1 MKNEFGAMKT
11 VRDLILRG
19 YGYTQMLDKAG
30 LTEDD
35 LVKLCTSYSDFN
47 NEIIKRYKK
56 DLAAQAPKKEK
67 EVIAEPKEEVVEEKA
82 QENNDLEELKAK
94 AKAAGIKN
102 WYNKK
107 AETLIKELAEL
118 N

>member
-19 YGYTQMLDKAG
+19 YGYTQMLEKAN

-35 LVKLCTSYSDFN
+35 LTKLCTSYSDFN
-47 NEIIKRYKK
+47 NEIIKRYKR
-56 DLAAQAPKKEK
+56 DLALQKEI
-67 EVIAEPKEEVVEEKA
+67 VKEEKQ
-82 QENNDLEELKAK
+82 QENNELEELKAK

-107 AETLIKELAEL
+107 AETLIKELESL
-118 N
+118 K

>member
-19 YGYTQMLDKAG
+19 YGYNQMLDKAE
-30 LTEDD
+30 LSEED
-35 LVKLCTSYSDFN
+35 LIKLCTSYSDFN
-47 NEIIKRYKK
+47 NEIIKRYQR
-56 DLAAQAPKKEK
+56 DLALQKVKEP
-67 EVIAEPKEEVVEEKA
+67 VSEPVKEEKP
-82 QENNDLEELKAK
+82 QENNELDELKAK

-107 AETLIKELAEL
+107 ADTLKKELAEL

>member
-19 YGYTQMLDKAG
+19 YGYTQLLDKAG

-35 LVKLCTSYSDFN
+35 LIKLCTSYSDFN

-56 DLAAQAPKKEK
+56 DLASKEPVNK
-67 EVIAEPKEEVVEEKA
+67 PVIETEEKKP
-82 QENNDLEELKAK
+82 QENNGLEELKAR

-107 AETLIKELAEL
+107 AETLIKELAEQK
-118 N
+118 

>member
-19 YGYTQMLDKAG
+19 YGYTQMLEKAN

-35 LVKLCTSYSDFN
+35 LSKLCTSYSDFN
-47 NEIIKRYKK
+47 NEIIKRYKR
-56 DLAAQAPKKEK
+56 DLASQAPT
-67 EVIAEPKEEVVEEKA
+67 KEEKP
-82 QENNDLEELKAK
+82 QENNELEELKAK

-107 AETLIKELAEL
+107 ADTLKKELEGL
-118 N
+118 K

>member
-19 YGYTQMLDKAG
+19 YGYTQMLDKAD

-35 LVKLCTSYSDFN
+35 LSKLCTSYSDFN
-47 NEIIKRYKK
+47 NEIIKRYKR
-56 DLAAQAPKKEK
+56 DLALQKET
-67 EVIAEPKEEVVEEKA
+67 VNEPVSEPVKEENP
-82 QENNDLEELKAK
+82 QEDLDELKAK

-107 AETLIKELAEL
+107 AETLIKELEAL

>member
-19 YGYTQMLDKAG
+19 YGYAQMLEKAD

-35 LVKLCTSYSDFN
+35 LSKLCTSYSDFN
-47 NEIIKRYKK
+47 NEIIKRYKR
-56 DLAAQAPKKEK
+56 DLALQKETVN
-67 EVIAEPKEEVVEEKA
+67 ETVSETVKEEKP
-82 QENNDLEELKAK
+82 QENNELEELKAK

-107 AETLIKELAEL
+107 ADTLIKELEGL
-118 N
+118 K